1 MKKRLTALAL
11 AALLALSLTGCA
23 RSGGEE
29 ETEEPKPGTAVE
41 VTAVERGDIYNEST
55 VTGSVMANRDIPIM
69 PPVSG
74 RVKDVAVKA
83 GDMVAE
89 GDVLFTM
96 DTADLRDTYGALID
110 SYTRTR
116 TLLDEQVRQTQQSL
130 DNLRALYEIG
140 AVSRNNVEQTELAL
154 LQAQTSR
161 ETTLAQ
167 LGADDLM
174 ETLTDPAVRATIS
187 GTVSSVGVTA
197 GVMAANTGVGVV
209 VSEIGKPQ
217 AVVGVSEVLLPYV
230 HVGDEVQVTLS
241 SSDTPFT
248 GTVDGVA
255 SALNGQTALYQVHI
269 DLPEEVEAAI
279 GMFAKVVF
287 RTEARYDAVLAPTE
301 SIITDGLEQ
310 YVYVVEEG
318 TAHRRTVT
326 TGLTSGA
333 MTEITT
339 GLDEGETLVTVGQSY
354 LADGAAVRI
363 VEGGDQ

>member
-1 MKKRLTALAL
+1 MKQRLTALAL
-11 AALLALSLTGCA
+11 SALLVLSLTGCA
-23 RSGGEE
+23 QNGGEE
-29 ETEEPKPGTAVE
+29 DTEEPKAGTAVE
-41 VTAVERGDIYNEST
+41 VITVERGEIYNEST
-55 VTGSVMANRDIPIM
+55 VTGSVLANRDIPIM

-83 GDMVAE
+83 GDMVSE

-110 SYTRTR
+110 TYTRTR
-116 TLLDEQVRQTQQSL
+116 TLLDEQVRQTQQNL

-174 ETLTDPAVRATIS
+174 ETLADPAVRATIS

-287 RTEARYDAVLAPTE
+287 RTETRYDAVLAPTE
-301 SIITDGLEQ
+301 AILTDDLEQ

-318 TAHRRTVT
+318 TARRRTVT
-326 TGLTSGA
+326 TGLVSGA

-339 GLDEGETLVTVGQSY
+339 GLAEGETLVTVGQSY
-354 LADGAAVRI
+354 LTDGAAVRI
-363 VEGGDQ
+363 VEG

>member
-1 MKKRLTALAL
+1 MKQRLTALAL
-11 AALLALSLTGCA
+11 SAMLALSLIGCA
-23 RSGGEE
+23 ADGGEE
-29 ETEEPKPGTAVE
+29 SEPPKEGTAVE
-41 VTAVERGDIYNEST
+41 VITVERGEIFNEST
-55 VTGSVMANRDIPIM
+55 VTGSVLANRDIPIM

-74 RVKDVAVKA
+74 RVKEVVVKA

-96 DTADLRDTYGALID
+96 DTADLRDTYSALID
-110 SYTRTR
+110 TYTRTK

-130 DNLRALYEIG
+130 DNLRSLYEIG

-167 LGADDLM
+167 LNADDLM
-174 ETLTDPAVRATIS
+174 ETLADPAVRATIS

-217 AVVGVSEVLLPYV
+217 AVVGISEVLLPYV

-241 SSDTPFT
+241 SSDAPVT

-255 SALNGQTALYQVHI
+255 SALNGQTALYQVHV

-287 RTEARYDAVLAPTE
+287 RTEIRYDAVLAPTE

-318 TAHRRTVT
+318 SARRRSVT
-326 TGLTSGA
+326 TGLVSGT
-333 MTEITT
+333 MTEITI
-339 GLDEGETLVTVGQSY
+339 GLSEGETLVTVGQSY
-354 LADGAAVRI
+354 LTDGAAVRV
-363 VEGGDQ
+363 VEG

>member
-29 ETEEPKPGTAVE
+29 ETEEPKAGTAVE

>member
-29 ETEEPKPGTAVE
+29 ETEEPKAGTAVE

-96 DTADLRDTYGALID
+96 DIADLRDTYGALID

-174 ETLTDPAVRATIS
+174 ETLADPAVRATIS

>member
-1 MKKRLTALAL
+1 MKQRLTALAL

-23 RSGGEE
+23 QSGGGE
-29 ETEEPKPGTAVE
+29 ETEEPKAGTAVE
-41 VTAVERGDIYNEST
+41 VITVERGEIYNEST
-55 VTGSVMANRDIPIM
+55 VTGSVMANRDIPVM

-74 RVKDVAVKA
+74 RVQSVAVKA
-83 GDMVAE
+83 GDMVEE

-167 LGADDLM
+167 LGADELM
-174 ETLTDPAVRATIS
+174 ETLADPAVRATIS
-187 GTVSSVGVTA
+187 GTVSSVAVTA

-230 HVGDEVQVTLS
+230 HVGDEVVVELS
-241 SSDTPFT
+241 SADAPFT
-248 GTVDGVA
+248 GTVAGVA
-255 SALNGQTALYQVHI
+255 SALSGQTALYQVHI
-269 DLPEEVEAAI
+269 DLPEEIEAAI
-279 GMFAKVVF
+279 GMFAKVTF
-287 RTEARYDAVLAPTE
+287 RTERRYDAVLVPTE

-310 YVYVVEEG
+310 AVYVVEEG

-326 TGLTSGA
+326 TGLASGA
-333 MTEITT
+333 VTEITT
-339 GLDEGETLVTVGQSY
+339 GLTDGETLVTVGQSY

-363 VEGGDQ
+363 VEG